1 MNPKESEEQSAY
13 FDWLAK
19 AHPREARWIH
29 AIPNGG
35 SRHPAEARNLK
46 RQGVKKG
53 VSDIFVP
60 YARHGKHGLYIEM
73 KRRKGGR
80 LRPEQRDFI
89 NDMTEEGYAAAV
101 CYGAADAIKA
111 TEEYMGWTRGRGKK
125 ARM

>member
-19 AHPREARWIH
+19 AHPRESRWIH

-60 YARHGKHGLYIEM
+60 YARHGRHGLYIEM
-73 KRRKGGR
+73 KRKKRRRHKPG
-80 LRPEQRDFI
+80 
-89 NDMTEEGYAAAV
+89 TEGFY
-101 CYGAADAIKA
+101 K
-111 TEEYMGWTRGRGKK
+111 
-125 ARM
+125 

>member
-19 AHPREARWIH
+19 AHPRESRWIH

-53 VSDIFVP
+53 VADIFVP
-60 YARHGKHGLYIEM
+60 YARHGKYGLYIER

-80 LRPEQRDFI
+80 LRPEQKEFI
-89 NDMTEEGYAAAV
+89 TDMLDEGYAAAV
-101 CYGAADAIKA
+101 CCGAADAIRT
-111 TEEYMGWTRGRGKK
+111 TEEYMGWTRGRGQRAK
-125 ARM
+125 M

>member
-1 MNPKESEEQSAY
+1 MDPKESEEQSAY

-19 AHPREARWIH
+19 AHPREARWIY

-53 VSDIFVP
+53 VAGIFVL
-60 YARHGKHGLYIEM
+60 YARHGKYGLYIEM

-80 LRPEQRDFI
+80 LRPEQKEFI
-89 NDMTEEGYAAAV
+89 TDMLDEGYAAAV
-101 CYGAADAIKA
+101 CYGAADAIRT
-111 TEEYMGWTRGRGKK
+111 TEEYMGWKRPR
-125 ARM
+125 R

>member
-1 MNPKESEEQSAY
+1 MTAHPLESQEQSAY

-60 YARHGKHGLYIEM
+60 YARHGRHGLYIEM
-73 KRRKGGR
+73 KRKKGGR
-80 LRPEQRDFI
+80 ISPEQRSIWDGHEDKEKERKCDGSCGSHGLFRV
-89 NDMTEEGYAAAV
+89 GRYASKV
-101 CYGAADAIKA
+101 RYD
-111 TEEYMGWTRGRGKK
+111 GR
-125 ARM
+125 